1 MILFS
6 LSLRL
11 SEPFP
16 GNHFEFS
23 IRFKRW
29 WCCLTKIFFAM
40 HQQIHGR
47 KACRV
52 CMIQFCVPHFR
63 NNSRCAFRRL
73 NDIRFI
79 RREENHAVAKIQGQ
93 LSIFHCWV
101 AARVKSWQCPRE
113 TCRRRCSCVNDPHF
127 QTMVAG
133 KIDSDMT
140 ILTEILCGIC
150 SSNFRKFAMVHKLQ
164 PSKWNF

>member
-29 WCCLTKIFFAM
+29 WCCLTKIFFTM
-40 HQQIHGR
+40 HQPIHGR
-47 KACRV
+47 KACRI
-52 CMIQFCVPHFR
+52 CMIQFCVLCFR

-73 NDIRFI
+73 TDIRFV
-79 RREENHAVAKIQGQ
+79 RREENHGVAKIQGQ
-93 LSIFHCWV
+93 FSIFHCQV
-101 AARVKSWQCPRE
+101 ATRVKSWQCPRE
-113 TCRRRCSCVNDPHF
+113 TCRRRCSCVNAPHF
-127 QTMVAG
+127 QTTVAS
-133 KIDSDMT
+133 KIDS
-140 ILTEILCGIC
+140 IRQ
-150 SSNFRKFAMVHKLQ
+150 F
-164 PSKWNF
+164 